1 MRYSA
6 ITFYLDSLGRI
17 NTNYSQSKN
26 VVDFIGVRT
35 MEEVEMLSGYKSATE
50 DGVDFYDMSESTQWK
65 KRFYYLL
72 VIPETSPIFNLYK
85 IVESLPLYVYK
96 EVEAMFVNVYSKPLI
111 ERLH

>member
-17 NTNYSQSKN
+17 NTDYHQSKN

-35 MEEVEMLSGYKSATE
+35 LEEVKMLSGYKGTTE
-50 DGVDFYDMSESTQWK
+50 DEVDFYDMSESTQWK
-65 KRFYYLL
+65 KRFYYLF

-85 IVESLPLYVYK
+85 IVESLPLYKHK